1 MRYLNPL
8 NMMKGYRESL
18 GTRIFIITTIIIALM
33 IVSFAG
39 LFIQYEKKDHVASLL
54 NKGELIAKNL
64 AYNSRLGVFSE
75 NEETLKD
82 LVAGVLQDKE
92 VAEVSI
98 FALDGT
104 LLISQKKTLS
114 LNAGIEKDRAGKIIE
129 NLKESP
135 RSFYSESEGFIDFWE
150 PVAIAQAYTEESL
163 LFGERPSQRK
173 ERVIGFARVEV
184 DKSRLKKEI
193 RTLVFDSLTLGAI
206 FLVVALLTAY
216 NGLRRV
222 VNPLTEL
229 TAAVTTLRTEGSTE
243 KVPIGTTDEV
253 GRLAN
258 AFNDMAEALMKREK
272 EMIELNRYLEQEI
285 EEKTALQKETVRS
298 AQLASLGE
306 LAAGVAHEI
315 NNPVNSIM
323 NYAQLLIDE
332 CSANITETMY
342 AGQII
347 KEGDRIALI
356 VRSLLSF
363 ARMGGGED
371 KRAVSV
377 SAALSET
384 LSLSGSQLRKE
395 GINVSVNVPCDLPD
409 IIAYQQHIE
418 QVFLNL
424 ISNARHALNEKYPS
438 VNDDKVLEI
447 SAEGMGSFVRI
458 TFCDHGPG
466 IPEAIIGKVTN
477 PFFTTKPA
485 GMGTGLG
492 LSISYGI
499 IADHNGRFN
508 IESVYGQYTKVVI
521 DLPCAAVNGQQITN
535 G

>member
-18 GTRIFIITTIIIALM
+18 GTRVFIITTIIIALM

-39 LFIQYEKKDHVASLL
+39 VFIQYEKKDHVASLH
-54 NKGELIAKNL
+54 NKGELIARNL

-92 VAEVSI
+92 VAAASI

-114 LNAGIEKDRAGKIIE
+114 LNAGIEKDSAGKIIE

-173 ERVIGFARVEV
+173 ERVIGFARVEI

-193 RTLVFDSLTLGAI
+193 RTLVFDSLALGAI

-216 NGLRRV
+216 NVLRRV
-222 VNPLTEL
+222 INPLNEL
-229 TAAVTTLRTEGSTE
+229 TTAVATLRTEGSFE
-243 KVPIGTTDEV
+243 KVLVGTTDEV

-285 EEKTALQKETVRS
+285 EEKTAFQKEAVRS

-363 ARMGGGED
+363 ARMGGED

-395 GINVSVNVPCDLPD
+395 GINVSVNVPGDLPD

-438 VNDDKVLEI
+438 MNDDKVLEI

-466 IPEAIIGKVTN
+466 IPEWIIGKVTN

-499 IADHNGRFN
+499 IADHNGRVN

-521 DLPCAAVNGQQITN
+521 DLPCAAVNGQQITKV
-535 G
+535 

>member
-1 MRYLNPL
+1 MRYLNSL
-8 NMMKGYRESL
+8 NMLRGYRENL
-18 GTRIFIITTIIIALM
+18 GTKVFIITTIMMVLM
-33 IVSFAG
+33 IVSFVG
-39 LFIQYEKKDHVASLL
+39 FFVKYEEKDHVAGLL
-54 NKGELIAKNL
+54 NKGGMIAKNL

-75 NEETLKD
+75 NKDLLKD

-92 VAEVSI
+92 VAAVSI
-98 FALDGT
+98 VTLDGT
-104 LLISQKKTLS
+104 LLISQKKTQP
-114 LNAGIEKDRAGKIIE
+114 LNAGIEKDSAAKIIE

-135 RSFYSESEGFIDFWE
+135 RPFYSESEGSIDFWE

-184 DKSRLKKEI
+184 DKSTLKKEI
-193 RTLVFDSLTLGAI
+193 SWLVFNSLTLGII

-216 NGLRRV
+216 NVLRRV
-222 VNPLTEL
+222 INPLNEL
-229 TAAVTTLRTEGSTE
+229 TAAVATLRTVGSFE
-243 KVPIGTTDEV
+243 KVPVGATDEV

-272 EMIELNRYLEQEI
+272 GMIELNRDLEEEI
-285 EEKTALQKETVRS
+285 KEKTDLQKEAVRS
-298 AQLASLGE
+298 AQLVALGE

-323 NYAQLLIDE
+323 NYAQLLLDE
-332 CSANITETMY
+332 CSSGITETLY

-347 KEGDRIALI
+347 KEGDRIARI

-363 ARMGGGED
+363 ARTEGEN

-384 LSLSGSQLRKE
+384 LSLSGAQLRKE
-395 GINVSVNVPCDLPD
+395 GINVSVSVPGDLPD

-458 TFCDHGPG
+458 TFCDNGPG
-466 IPEAIIGKVTN
+466 IPEEIIGKVTN

-485 GMGTGLG
+485 GLGTGLG

-521 DLPCAAVNGQQITN
+521 DLPCAAVNGQQITKV
-535 G
+535 